1 MMHLTAAM
9 AIPAAAM
16 RSATFEGPGAKTI
29 PMPVQR
35 TRRPGSRAFPLLS
48 ESTKGKGKS
57 AHLCFMGNALME
69 NRHGLAVAA
78 RLNCAAGTAEREAA
92 LTLVDRVQPASGA
105 TPGADKA
112 HDA

>member
-1 MMHLTAAM
+1 
-9 AIPAAAM
+9 
-16 RSATFEGPGAKTI
+16 
-29 PMPVQR
+29 
-35 TRRPGSRAFPLLS
+35 
-48 ESTKGKGKS
+48 
-57 AHLCFMGNALME
+57 ME
-69 NRHGLAVAA
+69 NHHGLAVAA